1 MPTKKPDPLLS
12 AKDVADQLGLSHRNV
27 LNRIAQGEFPTAI
40 NKGSEGRGRHY
51 AIPQSAVDN
60 WLEARRIAAA

>member
-12 AKDVADQLGLSHRNV
+12 AKEVADQLGLSHRNV
-27 LNRIAQGEFPTAI
+27 LSRLAAGEFPNAI

-60 WLEARRIAAA
+60 WLEQRRVAA